1 MSRPQL
7 VPLSYDF
14 PKICLRYFQLRG
26 VAEYCRRV
34 EYRGHEAAFS
44 ADPCAV
50 LPCDLVIRSDDAL
63 RGDTAEADDDF
74 WFQKECLVFQIR
86 NTGFFLSFFWISVSG
101 RMAFQDIGDIDRVPC
116 QGTAL

>member
-1 MSRPQL
+1 MSRLQL

-86 NTGFFLSFFWISVSG
+86 NTGSFSVSFG
-101 RMAFQDIGDIDRVPC
+101 SRFPGGWHFRILVI
-116 QGTAL
+116 